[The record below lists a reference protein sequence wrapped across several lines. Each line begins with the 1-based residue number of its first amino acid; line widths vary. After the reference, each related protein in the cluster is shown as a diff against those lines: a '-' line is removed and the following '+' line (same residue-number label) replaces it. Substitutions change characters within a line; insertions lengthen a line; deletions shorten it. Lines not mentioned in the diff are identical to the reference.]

1 MLEILIG
8 RSQNGAEGRDK
19 VGLGSIRRPVI
30 GLALG
35 GGAARG
41 FAHIGIVR
49 TLIAHGIVPNVVV
62 GTSIGAVVG
71 GAYAAGHLDTL
82 EEWARSL
89 QPRNIL
95 GYLDIRL
102 NGSGLIGGDKLA
114 AQLEAAI
121 GPTLIEDLPLK
132 FATVATEV
140 RTGHEIWL
148 THGRMVEAMRASYAL
163 PGIFS
168 PVLVGDR
175 WLVDGA
181 MVNPVPVSAARAL
194 GAEIVIAANLSS
206 DVFTHSTT
214 IYSHGAPPV
223 APEVV
228 AEPPPPPKRGFGK
241 LFSAERTMKREFFGG
256 GGRPGISSV
265 MVDAFNIMQDRITR
279 ARLAGDP
286 PDLLISPRVGQIG
299 WFDFHRASD
308 LIAFG
313 ARAAERAIDS
323 IQEAIHILAPAGRPG
338 PEADSKPGPVADA
351 EAVNRLAPP
360 RSGGLD
366 VVAQRFLL
374 HLVFADPP
382 LDDVADRDQAD
393 NPFVLDHRQMPEFA
407 QRHHFHDRG
416 DRIGRPA
423 TDDLARHHRAD
434 RLVEHASAAIA
445 EHADDVALR
454 QDAFDAAFAHHQY
467 GADFPL
473 PQNLDRSRK
482 LCARLDALDV
492 MSFGIEDCTYRHCRL
507 PEADRALER
516 ARSLFP

>member
-1 MLEILIG
+1 VLEILTG

-71 GAYAAGHLDTL
+71 GAYAAGQLDTL
-82 EEWARSL
+82 EDWARSL

-114 AQLEAAI
+114 AQLEAAM

-148 THGRMVEAMRASYAL
+148 THGSMVNAMRASYAL

-168 PVLVGDR
+168 PVLIGDR

-214 IYSHGAPPV
+214 IYSHGAG
-223 APEVV
+223 
-228 AEPPPPPKRGFGK
+228 AEPHEAPVEPTPPKRGFGK
-241 LFSAERTMKREFFGG
+241 LFSAERTMKREFFGS

-323 IQEAIHILAPAGRPG
+323 IQEAIHILAPASSG
-338 PEADSKPGPVADA
+338 PGPVADIKQ
-351 EAVNRLAPP
+351 
-360 RSGGLD
+360 SGS
-366 VVAQRFLL
+366 
-374 HLVFADPP
+374 
-382 LDDVADRDQAD
+382 VAD
-393 NPFVLDHRQMPEFA
+393 
-407 QRHHFHDRG
+407 
-416 DRIGRPA
+416 
-423 TDDLARHHRAD
+423 
-434 RLVEHASAAIA
+434 S
-445 EHADDVALR
+445 
-454 QDAFDAAFAHHQY
+454 
-467 GADFPL
+467 
-473 PQNLDRSRK
+473 
-482 LCARLDALDV
+482 
-492 MSFGIEDCTYRHCRL
+492 
-507 PEADRALER
+507 ER
-516 ARSLFP
+516 

>member
-1 MLEILIG
+1 MG
-8 RSQNGAEGRDK
+8 RGQKGSDTRDK

-71 GAYAAGHLDTL
+71 GAYAAGQLDTL

-114 AQLEAAI
+114 SQLEAAI
-121 GPTLIEDLPLK
+121 GSTLIEDLPVK

-148 THGRMVEAMRASYAL
+148 THGRIVDAMRASYAL

-181 MVNPVPVSAARAL
+181 LVNPVPVSAARAL

-214 IYSHGAPPV
+214 IYSHGPAAD
-223 APEVV
+223 APEAVI
-228 AEPPPPPKRGFGK
+228 EPAPPKRGFGK
-241 LFSAERTMKREFFGG
+241 LFSPERTMKREFFGS
-256 GGRPGISSV
+256 GGRPGISAV

-286 PDLLISPRVGQIG
+286 PDLLISPRVGQMG
-299 WFDFHRASD
+299 WFDFHRADD
-308 LIAFG
+308 LIAHG

-323 IQEAIHILAPAGRPG
+323 IQEAIHILAPAAG
-338 PEADSKPGPVADA
+338 
-351 EAVNRLAPP
+351 N
-360 RSGGLD
+360 
-366 VVAQRFLL
+366 
-374 HLVFADPP
+374 ADPTIDKTP
-382 LDDVADRDQAD
+382 
-393 NPFVLDHRQMPEFA
+393 
-407 QRHHFHDRG
+407 
-416 DRIGRPA
+416 
-423 TDDLARHHRAD
+423 
-434 RLVEHASAAIA
+434 
-445 EHADDVALR
+445 
-454 QDAFDAAFAHHQY
+454 
-467 GADFPL
+467 
-473 PQNLDRSRK
+473 
-482 LCARLDALDV
+482 
-492 MSFGIEDCTYRHCRL
+492 
-507 PEADRALER
+507 
-516 ARSLFP
+516 

>member
-1 MLEILIG
+1 VLDNWIG
-8 RSQNGAEGRDK
+8 RGQNGANGRDR

-41 FAHIGIVR
+41 FAHIGIIR

-102 NGSGLIGGDKLA
+102 NGSGLIGGAKLA
-114 AQLEAAI
+114 AQLEAAL
-121 GPTLIEDLPLK
+121 GQTLIEQLPLK
-132 FATVATEV
+132 FASVATEV

-148 THGRMVEAMRASYAL
+148 THGRIVDAMRASYAL

-181 MVNPVPVSAARAL
+181 LVNPVAVSTARAL

-206 DVFTHSTT
+206 DVFAHSTT
-214 IYSHGAPPV
+214 VYAHGPS
-223 APEVV
+223 
-228 AEPPPPPKRGFGK
+228 AEPTPTVEAESPIEPAPAKRGFGR
-241 LFSAERTMKREFFGG
+241 LFSAERTVKREFFGG
-256 GGRPGISSV
+256 GGRPGISTV

-299 WFDFHRASD
+299 WFDFHRADD
-308 LIAFG
+308 LIAHG
-313 ARAAERAIDS
+313 ARAAERAIES
-323 IQEAIHILAPAGRPG
+323 IQEAIQILAPGSVATP
-338 PEADSKPGPVADA
+338 PVK
-351 EAVNRLAPP
+351 AP
-360 RSGGLD
+360 S
-366 VVAQRFLL
+366 
-374 HLVFADPP
+374 
-382 LDDVADRDQAD
+382 
-393 NPFVLDHRQMPEFA
+393 E
-407 QRHHFHDRG
+407 
-416 DRIGRPA
+416 
-423 TDDLARHHRAD
+423 
-434 RLVEHASAAIA
+434 
-445 EHADDVALR
+445 
-454 QDAFDAAFAHHQY
+454 
-467 GADFPL
+467 L
-473 PQNLDRSRK
+473 P
-482 LCARLDALDV
+482 
-492 MSFGIEDCTYRHCRL
+492 
-507 PEADRALER
+507 
-516 ARSLFP
+516 

>member
-1 MLEILIG
+1 LLENLIG
-8 RSQNGAEGRDK
+8 RGKNGDK

-41 FAHIGIVR
+41 FAHIGIMR

-121 GPTLIEDLPLK
+121 GQTLIEELPLK
-132 FATVATEV
+132 FATVATEI

-148 THGRMVEAMRASYAL
+148 THGRVVDAMRASYAL

-175 WLVDGA
+175 WLVDGTL
-181 MVNPVPVSAARAL
+181 VNPVPVSAARAL

-206 DVFTHSTT
+206 DIFTHSTT
-214 IYSHGAPPV
+214 IYAHGPSTQESEDGAPEAAV
-223 APEVV
+223 ETA
-228 AEPPPPPKRGFGK
+228 PPKRGFGK
-241 LFSAERTMKREFFGG
+241 LFSLERSMKREFFGSG
-256 GGRPGISSV
+256 RRPGISTV

-286 PDLLISPRVGQIG
+286 PDMLISPRVGQIG

-308 LIAFG
+308 LIAYG

-323 IQEAIHILAPAGRPG
+323 IQEAIHILAPGAAR
-338 PEADSKPGPVADA
+338 
-351 EAVNRLAPP
+351 AP
-360 RSGGLD
+360 
-366 VVAQRFLL
+366 A
-374 HLVFADPP
+374 
-382 LDDVADRDQAD
+382 
-393 NPFVLDHRQMPEFA
+393 
-407 QRHHFHDRG
+407 
-416 DRIGRPA
+416 A
-423 TDDLARHHRAD
+423 T
-434 RLVEHASAAIA
+434 VEKKAI
-445 EHADDVALR
+445 E
-454 QDAFDAAFAHHQY
+454 
-467 GADFPL
+467 
-473 PQNLDRSRK
+473 K
-482 LCARLDALDV
+482 
-492 MSFGIEDCTYRHCRL
+492 E
-507 PEADRALER
+507 
-516 ARSLFP
+516 

>member
-1 MLEILIG
+1 MLVIEAGETTYGRLALRVWRFPVLDILVG
-8 RSQNGAEGRDK
+8 RSQNGSESRDK

-49 TLIAHGIVPNVVV
+49 TLVAHGIVPHVVV

-82 EEWARSL
+82 EDWARSL
-89 QPRNIL
+89 QPRNVL
-95 GYLDIRL
+95 GYLDIQL

-148 THGRMVEAMRASYAL
+148 THGRIVDAMRASYAL

-181 MVNPVPVSAARAL
+181 LVNPVPVSAARAM

-214 IYSHGAPPV
+214 IYAHGAV
-223 APEVV
+223 ASALE
-228 AEPPPPPKRGFGK
+228 AEIEIKPRKRGFSR
-241 LFSAERTMKREFFGG
+241 LFSAERAMKREFFGG

-299 WFDFHRASD
+299 WFDFHRADD
-308 LIAFG
+308 LIGYG
-313 ARAAERAIDS
+313 ARAAERAIES
-323 IQEAIHILAPAGRPG
+323 IQEAIHMLTPG
-338 PEADSKPGPVADA
+338 A
-351 EAVNRLAPP
+351 
-360 RSGGLD
+360 
-366 VVAQRFLL
+366 
-374 HLVFADPP
+374 
-382 LDDVADRDQAD
+382 
-393 NPFVLDHRQMPEFA
+393 
-407 QRHHFHDRG
+407 
-416 DRIGRPA
+416 
-423 TDDLARHHRAD
+423 
-434 RLVEHASAAIA
+434 
-445 EHADDVALR
+445 
-454 QDAFDAAFAHHQY
+454 
-467 GADFPL
+467 
-473 PQNLDRSRK
+473 
-482 LCARLDALDV
+482 
-492 MSFGIEDCTYRHCRL
+492 
-507 PEADRALER
+507 
-516 ARSLFP
+516 

>member
-1 MLEILIG
+1 MLDSLIG
-8 RSQNGAEGRDK
+8 RGQNGSNGRDK

-41 FAHIGIVR
+41 LAHIGIIR
-49 TLIAHGIVPNVVV
+49 TLVAHGIVPNVVV

-71 GAYAAGHLDTL
+71 GAYATGHLDTL
-82 EEWARSL
+82 EEWARRL

-121 GPTLIEDLPLK
+121 GPTLIEDLPMK

-181 MVNPVPVSAARAL
+181 LVNPVPVSAARAF

-206 DVFTHSTT
+206 DIFAHSTT
-214 IYSHGAPPV
+214 IYSHGPSAELTVAV
-223 APEVV
+223 APDTMI
-228 AEPPPPPKRGFGK
+228 EPAAPKRGLGR
-241 LFSAERTMKREFFGG
+241 LFSAERTMKREFFGTA
-256 GGRPGISSV
+256 GRPGISSV

-286 PDLLISPRVGQIG
+286 PDLLISPRVGEIG
-299 WFDFHRASD
+299 WFDFHRADD
-308 LIAFG
+308 LIAHG
-313 ARAAERAIDS
+313 TRAAERAIDS
-323 IQEAIHILAPAGRPG
+323 IQEAIHILAPAPSG
-338 PEADSKPGPVADA
+338 P
-351 EAVNRLAPP
+351 
-360 RSGGLD
+360 
-366 VVAQRFLL
+366 
-374 HLVFADPP
+374 
-382 LDDVADRDQAD
+382 
-393 NPFVLDHRQMPEFA
+393 
-407 QRHHFHDRG
+407 
-416 DRIGRPA
+416 
-423 TDDLARHHRAD
+423 T
-434 RLVEHASAAIA
+434 AAI
-445 EHADDVALR
+445 
-454 QDAFDAAFAHHQY
+454 QKM
-467 GADFPL
+467 P
-473 PQNLDRSRK
+473 
-482 LCARLDALDV
+482 
-492 MSFGIEDCTYRHCRL
+492 
-507 PEADRALER
+507 
-516 ARSLFP
+516 

>member
-1 MLEILIG
+1 VLDNWMG
-8 RSQNGAEGRDK
+8 RGQKGSDTRDK

-49 TLIAHGIVPNVVV
+49 TLIAHGIVPDVVV
-62 GTSIGAVVG
+62 GTSIGAVIG

-95 GYLDIRL
+95 SYLDIRL

-114 AQLEAAI
+114 SQLEAAI
-121 GPTLIEDLPLK
+121 GPTLIEDLPVK

-148 THGRMVEAMRASYAL
+148 THGRMVDAMRASYAL

-181 MVNPVPVSAARAL
+181 LVNPVPVSAARAL

-214 IYSHGAPPV
+214 IYSHGPSAEVAAAAAP
-223 APEVV
+223 AL
-228 AEPPPPPKRGFGK
+228 AIEPAPPKRGFGK
-241 LFSAERTMKREFFGG
+241 FFSPERTMKREFFGSAA
-256 GGRPGISSV
+256 RPGISTV

-286 PDLLISPRVGQIG
+286 PDMLITPRVGQIG
-299 WFDFHRASD
+299 WFDFHRADD
-308 LIAFG
+308 LIGFG
-313 ARAAERAIDS
+313 TRAAERAIDS
-323 IQEAIHILAPAGRPG
+323 IQEAIHILSPGSPEPRAGV
-338 PEADSKPGPVADA
+338 DK
-351 EAVNRLAPP
+351 
-360 RSGGLD
+360 
-366 VVAQRFLL
+366 
-374 HLVFADPP
+374 
-382 LDDVADRDQAD
+382 
-393 NPFVLDHRQMPEFA
+393 
-407 QRHHFHDRG
+407 
-416 DRIGRPA
+416 
-423 TDDLARHHRAD
+423 
-434 RLVEHASAAIA
+434 
-445 EHADDVALR
+445 
-454 QDAFDAAFAHHQY
+454 
-467 GADFPL
+467 L
-473 PQNLDRSRK
+473 P
-482 LCARLDALDV
+482 
-492 MSFGIEDCTYRHCRL
+492 
-507 PEADRALER
+507 
-516 ARSLFP
+516 

>member
-1 MLEILIG
+1 VLDNLRWG
-8 RSQNGAEGRDK
+8 PKNGSEDRDK
-19 VGLGSIRRPVI
+19 VGLGSILRPVI

-41 FAHIGIVR
+41 FAHIGIVK

-82 EEWARSL
+82 EEWARGL
-89 QPRNIL
+89 QPRSVL

-102 NGSGLIGGDKLA
+102 NGSGLIGGEKLA
-114 AQLEAAI
+114 TQLEAAI

-163 PGIFS
+163 PGIFA

-181 MVNPVPVSAARAL
+181 LVNPVPVSAARAL

-206 DVFTHSTT
+206 DIFTHSTT
-214 IYSHGAPPV
+214 IYSHGASAVPQPIPVEPAPPRRGLGKFFS
-223 APEVV
+223 PERAV
-228 AEPPPPPKRGFGK
+228 
-241 LFSAERTMKREFFGG
+241 KREFFGG

-299 WFDFHRASD
+299 WFDFHRADD
-308 LIAFG
+308 LIAHG
-313 ARAAERAIDS
+313 ARAAERAIVS
-323 IQEAIHILAPAGRPG
+323 IQEAIH
-338 PEADSKPGPVADA
+338 V
-351 EAVNRLAPP
+351 LAPP
-360 RSGGLD
+360 S
-366 VVAQRFLL
+366 
-374 HLVFADPP
+374 
-382 LDDVADRDQAD
+382 
-393 NPFVLDHRQMPEFA
+393 E
-407 QRHHFHDRG
+407 
-416 DRIGRPA
+416 
-423 TDDLARHHRAD
+423 
-434 RLVEHASAAIA
+434 
-445 EHADDVALR
+445 
-454 QDAFDAAFAHHQY
+454 
-467 GADFPL
+467 
-473 PQNLDRSRK
+473 
-482 LCARLDALDV
+482 
-492 MSFGIEDCTYRHCRL
+492 
-507 PEADRALER
+507 
-516 ARSLFP
+516 